1 MQKLASRKK
10 KKAKMRVEDYRVRLT
25 NLWDELNHFSQN
37 PQLIAVSKYVDPEEV
52 GKCYEAGQ
60 KIFGENRI
68 EQLEE
73 KSDYLKDDCPDIE
86 WHFIGRIQ
94 SNKIKRILKIPN
106 LKAIHSVAQQGHLEE
121 INKHAKKPIE
131 IFIQVNTTAEEQ
143 KEGVTSFKEAEELVK
158 LITNSKVKFA
168 GLMTMGAIDS
178 SPDQHLECFH
188 ELALMASKFEK
199 NLALSMGMTGDY
211 QQACSAGA
219 NYVRI
224 GSAVF
229 K

>member
-1 MQKLASRKK
+1 
-10 KKAKMRVEDYRVRLT
+10 MRVEDYRVRLT
-25 NLWDELNHFSQN
+25 NLWDELNHFPQN

-73 KSDYLKDDCPDIE
+73 KSSYLLDDCPEIE

-94 SNKIKRILKIPN
+94 SNKIKRILDIPN
-106 LKAIHSVAQQGHLEE
+106 LKAIHSVAKASHLEL
-121 INKHAKKPIE
+121 IDQLATKPIE
-131 IFIQVNTTAEEQ
+131 IFIQVNTTNEEQ
-143 KEGVTSFKEAEELVK
+143 KEGVSTFKEVESLVS
-158 LITNSKVKFA
+158 LIKNPNVHFA
-168 GLMTMGAIDS
+168 GLMTMGALDS
-178 SPDQHLECFH
+178 TPDQHLECFQD
-188 ELALMASKFEK
+188 LSVMASKFEGS
-199 NLALSMGMTGDY
+199 LQLSMGMTGDY